1 MATISFAPSAPATAP
16 AAVIAEPEIA
26 NKEIAVKEVQ
36 PLATQTTPPPAGVEG
51 EITASDIKPPR
62 INLVQKTGKL
72 GDEFTPGAFVYDKAF
87 PITDGKSH
95 FNATILRFK
104 KYYQQKL
111 AFGESTDAPLKFDTA
126 AEVRA
131 NGGQVS
137 QYDGENYYQ
146 DAADILLAI
155 EAPANVDEEHMAFF
169 PYNQGDKNYGLAVY
183 TVTSSGFTSIG
194 KRIITDATLLLRN
207 GLWTGQYK
215 ITSERR
221 TSAQNSWFVP
231 VASFDKKHTPE
242 AAEFF
247 RAIAGL

>member
-1 MATISFAPSAPATAP
+1 MATISFAPKAEAPAPAP
-16 AAVIAEPEIA
+16 AAPSTEVAVIEPTTL
-26 NKEIAVKEVQ
+26 AVSA
-36 PLATQTTPPPAGVEG
+36 PSTPSGIEG
-51 EITASDIKPPR
+51 EITAGDIRPPR

-87 PITDGKSH
+87 PITDGKKH
-95 FNATILRFK
+95 FNATVLRFK

-111 AFGESTDAPLKFDTA
+111 AFGESQDMPLKFDTA

-137 QYDGENYYQ
+137 QYDAPDFYQ
-146 DAADILLAI
+146 EAADILFAI

-169 PYNQGDKNYGLAVY
+169 PYVNEGKNYGLAVY

-194 KRIITDATLLLRN
+194 KRIITDATMLLRD
-207 GLWTGQYK
+207 GLWTGQYR
-215 ITSERR
+215 IHSEKK

-231 VASFDKKHTPE
+231 VATFDKKHSAE
-242 AAEFF
+242 AAQFF
-247 RAIAGL
+247 RNIAQL